1 MASSEVNVRVDVY
14 GMPPTVSQ
22 VSVEKFNFKYLPA
35 YAQFLLDNKLEE
47 FASKMLQLSRE
58 VSLPLLKLFQSYT
71 EKQLIEL
78 GVYSAKESL
87 TFLGVNKGKELIEHS
102 VRMWQNNEI
111 PMISRDA
118 IVADDITLVSFIRRK
133 AFRDFLP
140 FYTNEFATY
149 GNIMEEVDHFTTKL
163 ETVSLNLLLNR
174 QQSLYKQAQ
183 SLAHIGNW
191 VWDLQANKLIWSEEL
206 YKIYEIEPGTE
217 LTREIIGSYN
227 HPADYAY
234 VLQQMQISVETHKPH
249 DFFYRIILKN
259 GREKILHAKGQLIVD
274 DNNKP
279 VQFFGTLQD
288 VSEQKHFER

>member
-1 MASSEVNVRVDVY
+1 MASTEVNTPVDIY
-14 GMPPTVSQ
+14 SLPDTLSQ
-22 VSVEKFNFKYLPA
+22 VRVEKFNFKYLHA

-58 VSLPLLKLFQSYT
+58 VNLPLLKLFQSYT
-71 EKQLIEL
+71 EEQLIQF
-78 GVYSAKESL
+78 GIQSARDTL
-87 TFLGVNKGKELIEHS
+87 RFFAVNQGKELIEHS
-102 VRMWQNNEI
+102 VKMWQNNEI

-140 FYTNEFATY
+140 FYTNDYATY
-149 GNIMEEVDHFTTKL
+149 TNIMEEVDHFTTTL

-206 YKIYEIEPGTE
+206 YKIYELEPGTE
-217 LTREIIGSYN
+217 ITREIIGSYN
-227 HPADYAY
+227 HPDDYAY
-234 VLQQMQISVETHKPH
+234 VMQQMQVISRNT
-249 DFFYRIILKN
+249 
-259 GREKILHAKGQLIVD
+259 
-274 DNNKP
+274 
-279 VQFFGTLQD
+279 
-288 VSEQKHFER
+288 